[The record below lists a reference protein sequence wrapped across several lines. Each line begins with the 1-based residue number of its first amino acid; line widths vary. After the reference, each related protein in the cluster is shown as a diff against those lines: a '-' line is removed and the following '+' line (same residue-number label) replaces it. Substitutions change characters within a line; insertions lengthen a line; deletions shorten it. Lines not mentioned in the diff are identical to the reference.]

1 VVVDVVVVEVEVVDE
16 VEVVVEELVV
26 DAIFSWTVVV
36 VCSSP
41 IVVDGERVDVVDS
54 GIMVIGAAADCCCV
68 VVVTD

>member
-1 VVVDVVVVEVEVVDE
+1 MVVDEVVVEVVVVDE

-41 IVVDGERVDVVDS
+41 IVVDG
-54 GIMVIGAAADCCCV
+54 
-68 VVVTD
+68 